1 MTGKNMSHN
10 AFNTIKHTVGSPV
23 GPNGGIANRVLT
35 LIFQSK
41 LGLGSFVETNLVD
54 KCCLVGRP
62 HFLTLEADLQESFQ
76 PWFNIND
83 LLVVWP
89 F

>member
-1 MTGKNMSHN
+1 MLKTGLQ
-10 AFNTIKHTVGSPV
+10 FRSP
-23 GPNGGIANRVLT
+23 IAISLTSRLALTNRVLT

-41 LGLGSFVETNLVD
+41 LGLGSFVETTLVD
-54 KCCLVGRP
+54 KCFLVGRP
-62 HFLTLEADLQESFQ
+62 HFLTLEAESFQ
-76 PWFNIND
+76 HWFNIND

>member
-1 MTGKNMSHN
+1 MLKTGLQ
-10 AFNTIKHTVGSPV
+10 FRSP
-23 GPNGGIANRVLT
+23 IAIFLTSRLALTNRVLT

-41 LGLGSFVETNLVD
+41 LGLGSFVETTLVD

-76 PWFNIND
+76 HWFNIND